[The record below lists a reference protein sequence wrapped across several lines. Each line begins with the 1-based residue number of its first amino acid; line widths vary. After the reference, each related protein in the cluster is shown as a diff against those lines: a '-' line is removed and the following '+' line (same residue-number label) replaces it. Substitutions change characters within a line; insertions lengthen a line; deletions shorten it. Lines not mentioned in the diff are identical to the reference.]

1 MTRAK
6 REVKYFFCFFCFFD
20 KGKLCRGP
28 KKILGQPRSE
38 DAVLHPVDACPY
50 ESRAASYLLALE
62 MGTIKAAAIRKLLA
76 FQPTGQRPATKEI
89 AAHLRTLI
97 KSGELPSGTGIPSTK
112 DLAAAWSVFP
122 NTVKLALDP
131 LVKEGLLDRRQN
143 RGTFVLDG
151 HRKIRRL
158 GIYENFGAIA
168 PADRDFL
175 VSLQIELARVLEKQN
190 AELKV
195 WVDNKKS
202 PKFLPENLIEA
213 CKKREIDGVVTSQP
227 SKEILKAIKSL
238 PVPFAALTSYRDCQ
252 ARVEFLNADLV
263 QKAVHRLAERGARRV
278 GVISNVIPEPA
289 TETSN
294 PQDISHF
301 YEVFAET
308 AASLGLETHPDWV
321 IHPASKKPVEIECFG
336 YEAMKTLWKQKK
348 RPDGLFIYPH
358 TAVRGSLTALLELG
372 VKIPEELKLVAHGNI
387 ETPILSPY
395 PVDWITSSSREIVQA
410 MVKQIQRVLDG
421 NPTKPTRLTHRP
433 AW

>member
-1 MTRAK
+1 M
-6 REVKYFFCFFCFFD
+6 
-20 KGKLCRGP
+20 
-28 KKILGQPRSE
+28 
-38 DAVLHPVDACPY
+38 HPVDACPY
-50 ESRAASYLLALE
+50 KSSAASYLLAHG

-97 KSGELPSGTGIPSTK
+97 KSGGLASGTGIPSTK
-112 DLAAAWSVFP
+112 DLAAAWGVFP

-195 WVDNKKS
+195 WVDSKKS
-202 PKFLPENLIEA
+202 PKSLPENLIEA
-213 CKKREIDGVVTSQP
+213 CRKREVDGVVASHP
-227 SKEILKAIKSL
+227 SKEILKAMKSL
-238 PVPFAALTSYRDCQ
+238 PVPFAALTSYLDCQ
-252 ARVEFLNADLV
+252 ARVEFLYADLV
-263 QKAVHRLAERGARRV
+263 ENAVRRLAERGARRV
-278 GVISNVIPEPA
+278 GVISNVIPEAA
-289 TETSN
+289 TETAN
-294 PQDISHF
+294 RQDVSHF

-308 AASLGLETHPDWV
+308 AASLGLETRPDWV
-321 IHPASKKPVEIECFG
+321 IHPASRKANLEIEHFG
-336 YEAMKTLWKQKK
+336 YEAIKALWKQPK
-348 RPDGLFIYPH
+348 RPDGVFIFPH

-410 MVKQIQRVLDG
+410 MVKQIQSVLDG
-421 NPTKPTRLTHRP
+421 NPAKPTRLTHRP